1 MKDIKEKKKF
11 EPKYKE
17 GTVNGMKFESKHDD
31 YDDDEL
37 QFNEKKGI
45 SNKTLI
51 KIALLCIVAIILFS
65 VFFVII
71 KNSIDFNGVYYET
84 PSEDE
89 VIEVVVDP
97 ESEEQEQVN
106 LKLKGELVI
115 EIEKGVEW
123 EDPGYEAISSIDGDI
138 SDYVKVTGEVDTSK
152 VGTYELVYELEYKVI
167 APKLTRLVKVVGK
180 EEEKEPE
187 KTPGGGN
194 KTPKPSSK
202 PAVTPQKPSTI
213 TLSLIGQDTVYLIT
227 GSSYSDAGAS
237 AVDNLGN
244 NVSNQ
249 ITKSGSVN
257 TNVAGTYKIT
267 YSINNYNGQ
276 VLTVVRNVVVQSM
289 KIKLSSSIVGS
300 KAIIN
305 VSITSVDNFSHIK
318 LPDGTTTKEQQLSY
332 SVTKNG
338 TYSFIV
344 YNNNGNSKT
353 FTITVNNIQPA
364 SRPDPSCSLSANAQ
378 GKIVINVGVKYNPAV
393 QYNSAVLYYVYNG
406 SKFTDSFTTQIKKT
420 SCVGSL
426 RGVVAVY
433 DDGES
438 RTVTCNCP

>member
-31 YDDDEL
+31 DYDDEEL

-71 KNSIDFNGVYYET
+71 KNSINFNGVYYET

-115 EIEKGVEW
+115 EIEKGTEW

-249 ITKSGSVN
+249 ITKSGNVN
-257 TNVAGTYKIT
+257 TKVAGTYKIT

-289 KIKLSSSIVGS
+289 EIGLSSRIDGS
-300 KAIIN
+300 RAIIS
-305 VSITSVDNFSHIK
+305 VSTTVDNFSHIS
-318 LPDGTTTKEQQLSY
+318 LPDGTTTKNQNYSY

-338 TYSFIV
+338 TYRFVV
-344 YNNNGNSKT
+344 YNNNGNSRSA
-353 FTITVNNIQPA
+353 TISVNNIPTA
-364 SRPDPSCSLSANAQ
+364 PSRPLSSCSLSTNAQ
-378 GKIVINVGVKYNPAV
+378 GKIVINVG
-393 QYNSAVLYYVYNG
+393 YNSAVQYYKYNG
-406 SKFTDSFTTQIKKT
+406 SSFTSSLTTNINKT

-426 RGVVAVY
+426 RVVAVY
-433 DDGES
+433 NDGDE
-438 RTVTCNCP
+438 RTVTCTCP